1 MRWPEMNYLMA
12 RFEEENPFERATITI
27 TDSTGV
33 GRTLDV
39 EVADRDET
47 RARGMVGRAAFE
59 ADGMLFSYD
68 EEVRHAFHMSG
79 VNVQVHIAWFNA
91 AGECIDHVGM
101 FTKDPW
107 HYQPNA
113 NYRWAVELPVTDGA
127 DFSWLDRSTLT
138 LA

>member
-1 MRWPEMNYLMA
+1 MAWPEMDYLIA
-12 RFEEENPFERATITI
+12 RFEDAHPFGRATVKI

-33 GRTLDV
+33 RRSLDV
-39 EVADRDET
+39 EVADSHET

-59 ADGMLFSYD
+59 ADGMLFAYD
-68 EEVRHAFHMSG
+68 DDVHHAFHMNG

-113 NYRWAVELPVTDGA
+113 AYRWAIELPVTDGA
-127 DFSWLDRSTLT
+127 NFSWLDAATLT
-138 LA
+138 L